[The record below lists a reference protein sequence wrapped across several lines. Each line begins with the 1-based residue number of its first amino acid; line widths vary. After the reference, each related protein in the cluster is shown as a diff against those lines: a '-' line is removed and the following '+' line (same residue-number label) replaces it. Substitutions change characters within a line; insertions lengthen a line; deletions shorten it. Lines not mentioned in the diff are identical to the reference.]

1 MMIPKEQ
8 IKESCV
14 EILRRSA
21 TELPMDA
28 VNALRRGYENET
40 DDVPKMQL
48 KAILDNIEL
57 AVKTGTPMCQD
68 TGVHIFFVD
77 IGKTGIDGLDDVI
90 RDAVKEATESVP
102 LRPNAVHPLTRKN
115 PGSNVGER
123 MPYINYH
130 FSDNDYLEIGV
141 MPKGAGSE
149 NMSRLAMLTP
159 AKGLKGIK
167 EFALETM
174 LNAGGKP
181 CPPVIFGLGIGGS
194 ADIAMDLGKQALLR
208 PIGER
213 HPEEEIANLERE
225 ILDAINDLG
234 IGPMGMGGKTT
245 LLGVNAEYA
254 YCHTASLPVAIN
266 IQCWAARRSLV
277 RMYPDGRVEYPLE
290 VIQ

>member
-1 MMIPKEQ
+1 MIPEDS
-8 IKESCV
+8 IKEACV

-21 TELPMDA
+21 TQLPMDA

-40 DDVPKMQL
+40 DDVPRMQM

-68 TGVHIFFVD
+68 TGVHIFFVN
-77 IGKTGIDGLDDVI
+77 IGKVDVNGLDSVI
-90 RDAVKEATESVP
+90 NEAVAEATESVP

-115 PGSNVGER
+115 PGTNVGVR

-159 AKGLKGIK
+159 AMGLKGIK

-194 ADIAMDLGKQALLR
+194 ADIAMHLGKQALLR
-208 PIGER
+208 PLGER
-213 HPEEEIANLERE
+213 HPEEEIANLEQE
-225 ILDAINDLG
+225 ILAAINDLG
-234 IGPMGMGGKTT
+234 IGPMGMGGNTT
-245 LLGVNAEYA
+245 LLGVSAEYA
-254 YCHTASLPVAIN
+254 HCHTASLPVAIN

-277 RMYPDGRVEYPLE
+277 RLYQDGLVEYPLE

>member
-1 MMIPKEQ
+1 MISDDA
-8 IKESCV
+8 IKEACV
-14 EILRRSA
+14 EILRRSV
-21 TELPMDA
+21 TQLPMDT
-28 VNALRRGYENET
+28 VNALKKGYESET
-40 DDVPKMQL
+40 DDVPRMQL
-48 KAILDNIEL
+48 KAILDNIDL

-68 TGVHIFFVD
+68 TGVPIFFVN
-77 IGKTGIDGLDDVI
+77 IGKVEVNGIDDII
-90 RDAVKEATESVP
+90 RAATEEATESVP

-115 PGSNVGER
+115 PGTNVGEK

-130 FSDNDYLEIGV
+130 FSDNNYLEIGV

-194 ADIAMDLGKQALLR
+194 ADIAMHLGKQALLR
-208 PIGER
+208 SLDER

-225 ILDAINDLG
+225 ILAAINDIG
-234 IGPMGMGGKTT
+234 IGPMGMGGNTT

-254 YCHTASLPVAIN
+254 HCHTASLPVAIN
-266 IQCWAARRSLV
+266 IQCWAARRSVARL
-277 RMYPDGRVEYPLE
+277 YPDGLTEYPLE

>member
-1 MMIPKEQ
+1 MIHKDS
-8 IKESCV
+8 IKEACV

-21 TELPMDA
+21 TQLPMD
-28 VNALRRGYENET
+28 VVTALRRGYENET
-40 DDVPKMQL
+40 DDVPRMQL
-48 KAILDNIEL
+48 KAILDNIDL

-68 TGVHIFFVD
+68 TGVHIFFVN
-77 IGKTGIDGLDDVI
+77 IGKVDVNGLDSVI
-90 RDAVKEATESVP
+90 KEAVAEATESVP
-102 LRPNAVHPLTRKN
+102 LRPNAVHPVTRKN
-115 PGSNVGER
+115 LGTNVGVR

-174 LNAGGKP
+174 LKAGGKP
-181 CPPVIFGLGIGGS
+181 YPPVIFGLGIGGS
-194 ADIAMDLGKQALLR
+194 ADIAMHLGKQALLR
-208 PIGER
+208 PLGER

-225 ILDAINDLG
+225 ILAAINDLG
-234 IGPMGMGGKTT
+234 IGPMGMGGNTT
-245 LLGVNAEYA
+245 LLGVSAEYA
-254 YCHTASLPVAIN
+254 HCHTASLPVAIN

-277 RMYPDGRVEYPLE
+277 RLYPDGLAEYPLE

>member
-1 MMIPKEQ
+1 MIPEIK
-8 IKESCV
+8 IKEACI
-14 EILRRSA
+14 EILKRA
-21 TELPMDA
+21 VTELPMDT
-28 VNALRRGYENET
+28 VSALRKGYENET
-40 DDVPKMQL
+40 DDLPRMQL
-48 KAILDNIEL
+48 RAILDNIEL
-57 AVKTGTPMCQD
+57 AVKTSAPMCQD
-68 TGVHIFFVD
+68 TGVPIFFVN
-77 IGKTGIDGLDDVI
+77 IGKVGIDGLDDVI
-90 RDAVKEATESVP
+90 REAVAEATETVP

-115 PGSNVGER
+115 PGTNVGER
-123 MPYINYH
+123 MPYINYR

-167 EFALETM
+167 EFALETV
-174 LNAGGKP
+174 LRAGGKP
-181 CPPVIFGLGIGGS
+181 CPPVILGIGIGGS
-194 ADIAMDLGKQALLR
+194 ADIAMKLGKEALLR
-208 PIGER
+208 PLDER
-213 HPEEEIANLERE
+213 HPEKEIANLERE
-225 ILDAINDLG
+225 IFEAINDIG
-234 IGPMGMGGKTT
+234 IGPMGTGGKTT

>member
-1 MMIPKEQ
+1 MISNDAIE
-8 IKESCV
+8 EACV
-14 EILRRSA
+14 EILRRSV
-21 TELPMDA
+21 TQLPMDT
-28 VNALRRGYENET
+28 VNALRKGYESET
-40 DDVPKMQL
+40 GDVPRMQL
-48 KAILDNIEL
+48 KAILDNVDL

-68 TGVHIFFVD
+68 TGVPIFFVN
-77 IGKTGIDGLDDVI
+77 IGNVEVNGIDGII
-90 RDAVKEATESVP
+90 RAATEAATESVP

-115 PGSNVGER
+115 PGTNVGVR

-159 AKGLKGIK
+159 AQGLKGIK

-174 LNAGGKP
+174 LNASGKP

-194 ADIAMDLGKQALLR
+194 ADIAMHLGKQALLR
-208 PIGER
+208 PLDER
-213 HPEEEIANLERE
+213 HPEEEIASLERE
-225 ILDAINDLG
+225 ILAAINDIG
-234 IGPMGMGGKTT
+234 IGPMGMGGNTT

-277 RMYPDGRVEYPLE
+277 RLYPDGRAEYPLE